1 MLHSY
6 CITISLYFVMV
17 ILCVKRV
24 YLVLLEGQASCTH
37 TNEANQSLLTTEEMK
52 RKIITR
58 IESKI
63 GVVWV
68 MVLNATYINIS
79 VISRCSVLLVEETG
93 VPGENHKLAAGH

>member
-1 MLHSY
+1 VPI
-6 CITISLYFVMV
+6 IT
-17 ILCVKRV
+17 
-24 YLVLLEGQASCTH
+24 
-37 TNEANQSLLTTEEMK
+37 EANQSLLTTEEMK

-79 VISRCSVLLVEETG
+79 VIPLQNIR
-93 VPGENHKLAAGH
+93 KL